1 MLRAT
6 AGCWGRVGR
15 QEGGAGR
22 SVGQEGGWDGKVSG
36 VGRKVGGGTGR

>member
-1 MLRAT
+1 MGRE
-6 AGCWGRVGR
+6 GKWGKKVG
-15 QEGGAGR
+15 GGAAR